1 MIKKIKN
8 NLPLVLMLVLAAV
21 VAVLLITGK
30 LNVENIITAVRDN
43 KSVAFM
49 VILALYLLKGYSI
62 GVPYAAIA
70 IGTALVFGIGPAIA
84 INAVGT
90 VLCMTASYAVGRY
103 SKGISFD
110 GVMEK
115 NPKLAPYFR
124 NAGENYFTLC
134 FVTHALHLQTEVQGV
149 LYGLMRVPYG
159 VYISGTMLAMLPQLL
174 CYTVIGNK
182 LDFTEPLVWVF
193 LASEVALITTG
204 LIMAKRRILTK
215 KD

>member
-8 NLPLVLMLVLAAV
+8 NLPLILMLLLAAV
-21 VAVLLITGK
+21 VAVLLLTGR
-30 LNVENIITAVRDN
+30 LDVEKIIDAVRDN
-43 KSVAFM
+43 KLAALT
-49 VILALYLLKGYSI
+49 VIIALYLLKGFSVGI
-62 GVPYAAIA
+62 PYAAIA

-84 INAVGT
+84 INFAGT
-90 VLCMTASYAVGRY
+90 VLCMTASYVVGRY

-134 FVTHALHLQTEVQGV
+134 FITHALHLQTEVQGV
-149 LYGLMRVPYG
+149 LYGLVRVPYG
-159 VYISGTMLAMLPQLL
+159 VYISATMLAMMPQLL

-193 LASEVALITTG
+193 LVPEAALIITG

>member
-1 MIKKIKN
+1 MGKKLKN
-8 NLPLVLMLVLAAV
+8 YLPLVIMLGIAAV
-21 VAVLLITGK
+21 VVILLVTGRLDVQK
-30 LNVENIITAVRDN
+30 IITAVRDN
-43 KSVAFM
+43 KLTALI
-49 VILALYLLKGYSI
+49 VIMALYLLKGFSF

-70 IGTALVFGIGPAIA
+70 IGAALVFGIGPAIL

-90 VLCMTASYAVGRY
+90 VLCMTASYLVGRY
-103 SKGISFD
+103 SKGISFE

-124 NAGENYFTLC
+124 NAGENFFTLS
-134 FVTHALHLQTEVQGV
+134 FITHALHLQSEVQGV
-149 LYGLMRVPYG
+149 LYGLMRAPYG
-159 VYISGTMLAMLPQLL
+159 VYISGTMLAMIPQFL

-193 LASEVALITTG
+193 VAAELALITTG
-204 LIMAKRRILTK
+204 IIMAKKRIFTK